1 MMTPYRFPGLTVL
14 LLGGWLLPGVVSA
27 QQPPDNALT
36 LELLQRIEQ
45 LEIEVRQL
53 RGDLDVYRYQADQ
66 LRQQRMPADPVP
78 APPRAVTPAPAPTS
92 APTPNQPPVSP
103 PVVSVPSAPAPPPTA
118 PAVARGDAQAD
129 FDIALGE
136 LREGRYV
143 QAITGFE
150 QFMNAHS
157 GSNLA
162 SEAQYWLGEA
172 YYLSRDYNAAKEAF
186 INLGLNYPQS
196 AKLPDALLKLG
207 YLYGEQGDTPRAR
220 DVLQKLVQVYPNTPA
235 ARLAE
240 QQLQSLR

>member
-1 MMTPYRFPGLTVL
+1 MMTPYRFPGLAVL

-27 QQPPDNALT
+27 QHPPDNALT

-53 RGDLDVYRYQADQ
+53 RGDLDVYRYQADL

-78 APPRAVTPAPAPTS
+78 APPRAVTPAPAP
-92 APTPNQPPVSP
+92 APAPNQSPVSP

-118 PAVARGDAQAD
+118 PAVARGAAQAD
-129 FDIALGE
+129 FDSALGE
-136 LREGRYV
+136 LREGRYA
-143 QAITGFE
+143 QAIAGFE

-162 SEAQYWLGEA
+162 SDAQYWLGEA

-186 INLGLNYPQS
+186 INLGLNHPQS
-196 AKLPDALLKLG
+196 ARLPDALLKLG

>member
-27 QQPPDNALT
+27 QQPLDNALT

-45 LEIEVRQL
+45 LETEVRQL
-53 RGDLDVYRYQADQ
+53 RGDLDVYRHQADL

-78 APPRAVTPAPAPTS
+78 APPRAVTPAPAP
-92 APTPNQPPVSP
+92 APTPNQPPVSL
-103 PVVSVPSAPAPPPTA
+103 PVVSVPSAPASPSA
-118 PAVARGDAQAD
+118 PAVAREAAQAD
-129 FDIALGE
+129 FDSALGE
-136 LREGRYV
+136 LREGRYA
-143 QAITGFE
+143 QAIAGFE

-196 AKLPDALLKLG
+196 TKLPDALLKLG